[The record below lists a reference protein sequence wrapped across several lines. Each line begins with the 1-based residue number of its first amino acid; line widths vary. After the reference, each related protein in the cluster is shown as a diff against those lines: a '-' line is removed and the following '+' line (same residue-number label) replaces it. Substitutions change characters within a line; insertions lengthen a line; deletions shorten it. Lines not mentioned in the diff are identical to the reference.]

1 MLRAFAER
9 RSHVLQCVRFC
20 TRFAGSGKLVSRA
33 ELSNVQRRAH
43 LASLPAMSSPSAS
56 SQQPAQMRNRLIGSS
71 SSSSA
76 LHMSTAVEP
85 EVIKAVEA
93 IELPTNKNSEKLLKI
108 RHTTAHVMAM
118 AVQKLF
124 PETQVRILTK
134 NVACLFN
141 ARPFTFH
148 VYFDD
153 DAALLQCI
161 QQHVQVACSM

>member
-1 MLRAFAER
+1 V
-9 RSHVLQCVRFC
+9 S
-20 TRFAGSGKLVSRA
+20 SRA
-33 ELSNVQRRAH
+33 GLSNVQRRAH

-56 SQQPAQMRNRLIGSS
+56 SQQPAPVRHRLIGSSSSS

-124 PETQVRILTK
+124 PETQVQIFKRII
-134 NVACLFN
+134 VGLFN
-141 ARPFTFH
+141 ARLFRFQ
-148 VYFDD
+148 VVIDD
-153 DAALLQCI
+153 DTALLQCI
-161 QQHVQVACSM
+161 KQLTLVCSPQSK

>member
-1 MLRAFAER
+1 
-9 RSHVLQCVRFC
+9 
-20 TRFAGSGKLVSRA
+20 
-33 ELSNVQRRAH
+33 
-43 LASLPAMSSPSAS
+43 
-56 SQQPAQMRNRLIGSS
+56 MRHRLIGSSSS

-124 PETQVRILTK
+124 PETQVQISKEL
-134 NVACLFN
+134 
-141 ARPFTFH
+141 
-148 VYFDD
+148 
-153 DAALLQCI
+153 
-161 QQHVQVACSM
+161 S